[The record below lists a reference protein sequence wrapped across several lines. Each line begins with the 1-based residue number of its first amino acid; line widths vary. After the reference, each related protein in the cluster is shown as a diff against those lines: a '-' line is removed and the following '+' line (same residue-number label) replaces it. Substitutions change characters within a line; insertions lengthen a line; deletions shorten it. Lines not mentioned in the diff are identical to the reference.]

1 MLSFFF
7 FSFLLWYVLYQRM
20 DLSNYESQNWKIWKN
35 IFGLFVVNTTYNIK
49 IKLDKLGFWKWAHS
63 SIHTHTHT
71 NTLARMNEYQG
82 KLSHL
87 YAVSFHRPW
96 NESCSIHIEIWEK
109 RIEDFSKSLHLY
121 VAAGLASVS
130 VLYILVHPDSIKK
143 IKNTLHECGV
153 IFQF

>member
-1 MLSFFF
+1 MGST
-7 FSFLLWYVLYQRM
+7 LYP
-20 DLSNYESQNWKIWKN
+20 
-35 IFGLFVVNTTYNIK
+35 
-49 IKLDKLGFWKWAHS
+49 HS

-143 IKNTLHECGV
+143 KKKIHSMSVGWFFSFKVWDLPLVKERLILQIASAGHKLVGKYCGR
-153 IFQF
+153 IFEGPGSYHV